1 MNKIDLKNYADI
13 IDLKNNIEQHI
24 DTFSVEYAIEKVY
37 PKLMKSK
44 KFSVQNVIDYMTI
57 KIMELDSKKEWLK
70 DEIGEEY
77 ID

>member
-13 IDLKNNIEQHI
+13 IDLKNNVEQNI

-37 PKLMKSK
+37 PKLKKSK

-70 DEIGEEY
+70 DTDEEY

>member
-1 MNKIDLKNYADI
+1 
-13 IDLKNNIEQHI
+13 
-24 DTFSVEYAIEKVY
+24 
-37 PKLMKSK
+37 MKSK

-70 DEIGEEY
+70 DTDEEY